1 MTLKVHKPALSGT
14 TSLSLFLTSSFFF
27 LCPSLKTP
35 QFYLPLPRSTSPFG
49 VNHCQQDKILNRR
62 GNRLWVV
69 STRVFLFPGR
79 HNWEKKIYPEG
90 RQYHPMGWG
99 LRLDQSTFVSPC
111 VLITDLRWLSS
122 PCSHHHVFPGM
133 LYCHLELWT
142 KSWNTFRYSAG
153 IFSQQWK

>member
-14 TSLSLFLTSSFFF
+14 TSLSWFLVSSFFF

-35 QFYLPLPRSTSPFG
+35 QFYLPLPRSTSAFG
-49 VNHCQQDKILNRR
+49 VNHCQQDKILNHR

-90 RQYHPMGWG
+90 RQYYPMGWG
-99 LRLDQSTFVSPC
+99 LRLNQSTFVSPC
-111 VLITDLRWLSS
+111 VLTTDLRWLSS
-122 PCSHHHVFPGM
+122 PACCTVTLNSEPNPEILSGTLQAFSHSN
-133 LYCHLELWT
+133 ENS
-142 KSWNTFRYSAG
+142 K
-153 IFSQQWK
+153 